1 MRRIFHLTLLC
12 LVGGVVSAC
21 KPDSV
26 VATESIPTAGVR
38 FINAVPDSAGAF
50 GMDLRFVDPTPVESN
65 VQFRIAFRN
74 SPSASAPFVSTAIQF
89 KGARAGQREFR
100 IFLDDTIQAITSTVV
115 KDTTVTLV
123 ATHNYT
129 AWLWGYGRSAGAD
142 KMHLDFVDEVVAD
155 PAAQVAIRVVN
166 ATNAAIDV
174 RAYVQGSAVPAAPT
188 WANVPPFSASAY
200 VLVAPASIMY
210 NVQPAGGGAALFTD
224 ARAMPGAVA
233 SCSGQVCV
241 PPQQPDEVATP
252 GTTVAGS
259 AVSAIVFPRST
270 PPEPKPATAPAV
282 ALLNVAGNVDNGLH
296 SYRVTFVTPG
306 GQTDGG
312 PASAGVVTSATA
324 GQVSLSAIA
333 VGSAAV
339 TARNIYRTLANGSSY
354 RLLTTLADNTTTTYT
369 DNTADASLGGPAPTV
384 NSTVRTPQT
393 AAFTVPAIT
402 FMWDRSPP
410 TGCDPKL
417 C

>member
-26 VATESIPTAGVR
+26 VATENIPTAGVR

-50 GMDLRFVDPTPVESN
+50 GMDLRFVDNAIVESN
-65 VQFRIAFRN
+65 AQFRIAFRN
-74 SPSASAPFVSTAIQF
+74 SPSAAAPFVSTAIEF

-100 IFLDDTIQAITSTVV
+100 IFLDDTIQTITSTVV

-123 ATHNYT
+123 ASHNYT
-129 AWLWGYGRSAGAD
+129 AWLWGYGRSAAAD
-142 KMHLDFVDEVVAD
+142 KMHLDFIDEVVAD

-174 RAYVQGSAVPAAPT
+174 RAYVQGTAVPAAPT

-200 VLVAPASIMY
+200 VLVAPASMMY
-210 NVQPAGGGAALFTD
+210 NVQPAGGGAALFAD
-224 ARAMPGAVA
+224 ARALPGAVA
-233 SCSGQVCV
+233 SCSGQPCV
-241 PPQQPDEVATP
+241 GAQQPDEIATP

-259 AVSAIVFPRST
+259 AVSALVFPRST
-270 PPEPKPATAPAV
+270 PPEPKPATAPV
-282 ALLNVAGNVDNGLH
+282 VTLGGAGNVDNGLH

-306 GQTDGG
+306 GETDGG
-312 PASAGVVTSATA
+312 PASAGVVTTATA
-324 GQVSLSAIA
+324 GQVALSAIPL
-333 VGSAAV
+333 GSAAV
-339 TARNIYRTLANGSSY
+339 TARRVYRTLANGSSY
-354 RLLTTLADNTTTTYT
+354 RLLTTLADNTSTTYT
-369 DNTADASLGGPAPTV
+369 DNTADVSLGTTLPTA

-393 AAFTVPAIT
+393 AAFAVPAIT
-402 FMWDRSPP
+402 FMWDRRPP
-410 TGCDPKL
+410 SGCDPKL